1 MKPSKAPGTGFGAM
15 AEMLVRMLVRASV
28 TALVKDEEAGR
39 D

>member
-1 MKPSKAPGTGFGAM
+1 M